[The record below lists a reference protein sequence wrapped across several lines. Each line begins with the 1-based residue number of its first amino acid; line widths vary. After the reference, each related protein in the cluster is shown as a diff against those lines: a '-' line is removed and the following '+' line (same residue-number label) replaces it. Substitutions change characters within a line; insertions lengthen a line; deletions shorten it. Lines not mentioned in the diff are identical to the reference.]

1 MEPLPRTVADLL
13 AKGFTAVHV
22 FPLLGEPGYGFAFS
36 GENVVAFYR
45 SPPPIAAAFS
55 EEWGEQDVRAYM
67 ARRKPSRPRTLVR
80 SICDGYPTQ
89 DLKKL
94 RIKITLGLLP
104 PAACRPLAAL
114 VREVS
119 HLGHSLR
126 EPPPTAHTPAPD
138 VFELFYAVPWQ
149 PAPQALR
156 ASGAA
161 YP

>member
-45 SPPPIAAAFS
+45 TPPAIAAAFS
-55 EEWGEQDVRAYM
+55 EDWGEQDVRAYM

-80 SICDGYPTQ
+80 NICDGYPQ
-89 DLKKL
+89 RDLKKL
-94 RIKITLGLLP
+94 KLKITTGLRL
-104 PAACRPLAAL
+104 PAAFRPLVGLA
-114 VREVS
+114 REVS
-119 HLGHSLR
+119 LLAHNLR
-126 EPPPTAHTPAPD
+126 EPPPTAQAPAPD
-138 VFELFYAVPWQ
+138 ASELFLAAPWR

-156 ASGAA
+156 ASGAG

>member
-1 MEPLPRTVADLL
+1 MEPLPRTVADL
-13 AKGFTAVHV
+13 AARGFNAVHV

-36 GENVVAFYR
+36 GENVLAFYR
-45 SPPPIAAAFS
+45 TPPAIAAAFS

-80 SICDGYPTQ
+80 NICDGYPTQ

-119 HLGHSLR
+119 LLGHNLR
-126 EPPPTAHTPAPD
+126 EPPPTAQALAPDASEVFLAAPWRPAP
-138 VFELFYAVPWQ
+138 
-149 PAPQALR
+149 R
-156 ASGAA
+156 
-161 YP
+161 